1 MKKMTKPKNFEKDS
15 GFDLESFNFEESDD
29 GDDFFGDID
38 GFRQTGRPNY
48 FDEPKGQFPGR
59 FYGDDGGVNV
69 GGVDGGKR
77 EKESYNFEE
86 NDESDNF
93 FRNVDRDFDD
103 ENEIRL
109 PGEINYFKII
119 YSFK

>member
-1 MKKMTKPKNFEKDS
+1 MTKPKNFEKDS

-59 FYGDDGGVNV
+59 FYGDDDGVNV
-69 GGVDGGKR
+69 GGVEGGKR

-119 YSFK
+119 YSFT